1 MVYLA
6 SVLYTLK

>member
-6 SVLYTLK
+6 ELLVVLA

>member
-6 SVLYTLK
+6 